1 MAATGLAVSLT
12 ACVGA
17 TDIPPGEKEAIN
29 LGTNAEV
36 GSVSVDNLLLVTR
49 GEARSAR
56 LIGVLTNRSG
66 APVEVEL
73 SDQDDTVTVTLDG
86 GQQYAF
92 QEHPTF
98 FATADDIPGALATV
112 TIGADEDVQSVTIPI
127 RDGSLDWLEPYLPE
141 NSG

>member
-1 MAATGLAVSLT
+1 MTATALAVMLT
-12 ACVGA
+12 ACAGA
-17 TDIPPGEKEAIN
+17 ADIPPGEKEAIN

-56 LIGVLTNRSG
+56 LIGVLTNRSETR
-66 APVEVEL
+66 VEVEL
-73 SDQDDTVTVTLDG
+73 SDEDDTVTVTLES

-92 QEHPTF
+92 HEHPTF
-98 FATADDIPGALATV
+98 FATADDIPGAVATV
-112 TIGADEDVQSVTIPI
+112 TIGADDEVESVTIPI

-141 NSG
+141 SSG